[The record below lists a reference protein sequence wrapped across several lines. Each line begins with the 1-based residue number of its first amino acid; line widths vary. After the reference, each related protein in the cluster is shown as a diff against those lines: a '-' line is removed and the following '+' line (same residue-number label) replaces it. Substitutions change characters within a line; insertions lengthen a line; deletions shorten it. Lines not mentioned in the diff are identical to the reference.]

1 MTDFELGMVK
11 AFIINKATMSDK
23 NCDFN
28 VGKLTS
34 LLMKIPF
41 NYSSL

>member
-1 MTDFELGMVK
+1 MTDFDLGMVK
-11 AFIINKATMSDK
+11 TFIMNKATMSDK

-28 VGKLTS
+28 VGKLTL
-34 LLMKIPF
+34 LLMKMPF